1 MPKGHQLGEFGQWSP
16 CRRECELIDP
26 SAAMGVVGVADT
38 PLDERLNALAESVAA
53 TVEDE
58 DTAGAIIEALAAAAD
73 AYQAGDIEAAHAQ
86 MHDALEILAALADA
100 ADGDLKPTLEA
111 LATELGA
118 CMEET
123 AGILLGD
130 HIQARLG

>member
-1 MPKGHQLGEFGQWSP
+1 M
-16 CRRECELIDP
+16 
-26 SAAMGVVGVADT
+26 ADA

-53 TVEDE
+53 AVDDQ

-73 AYQAGDIEAAHAQ
+73 AYQAGDIEAAHEQ
-86 MHDALEILAALADA
+86 MHDALEILAELADA
-100 ADGDLKPTLEA
+100 ADGDTKQTFEA

>member
-1 MPKGHQLGEFGQWSP
+1 M
-16 CRRECELIDP
+16 
-26 SAAMGVVGVADT
+26 ADL
-38 PLDERLNALAESVAA
+38 PLDERLNDLAESVAT

-58 DTAGAIIEALAAAAD
+58 DAAGAIIEALAAAAD
-73 AYQAGDIEAAHAQ
+73 AYQAGDIETAHEQ

-100 ADGDLKPTLEA
+100 ADGDTKKTLEA

-123 AGILLGD
+123 AGVLLAG
-130 HIQARLG
+130 HIQARMG